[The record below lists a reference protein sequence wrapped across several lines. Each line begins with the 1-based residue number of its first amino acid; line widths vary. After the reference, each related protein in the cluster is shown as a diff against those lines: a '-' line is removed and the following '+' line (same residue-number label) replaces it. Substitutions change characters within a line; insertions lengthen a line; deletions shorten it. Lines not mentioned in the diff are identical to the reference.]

1 MVAGAFSN
9 FSGDMGLGDANGK
22 AVMETNLWMGLD
34 SQLRNLEERGHR
46 TFAVRGRVA
55 DNGFVRGKGN
65 RSRSNSAKLSR
76 SGVGPG
82 VSRGGNRAVGRRVHL
97 SGLALFSS
105 AKSDRPVVRCDCR
118 SGNVR
123 RSAHV
128 AIPAEH
134 RRDFVDL
141 RPQPR
146 FDIGSRAHRSHGRRS
161 VPRCPPWRS
170 SSRLT

>member
-9 FSGDMGLGDANGK
+9 FSGDLGLGDANGK
-22 AVMETNLWMGLD
+22 VFMETNLCMVFD
-34 SQLRNLEERGHR
+34 SQLRGLEERGHR

-55 DNGFVRGKGN
+55 DNGSVRGQRN
-65 RSRSNSAKLSR
+65 RSRSNSAKLAR

-97 SGLALFSS
+97 SWLTLFSS
-105 AKSDRPVVRCDCR
+105 AKSDRSVVRGDCR

-128 AIPAEH
+128 AIPAEY
-134 RRDFVDL
+134 RR
-141 RPQPR
+141 
-146 FDIGSRAHRSHGRRS
+146 
-161 VPRCPPWRS
+161 
-170 SSRLT
+170 